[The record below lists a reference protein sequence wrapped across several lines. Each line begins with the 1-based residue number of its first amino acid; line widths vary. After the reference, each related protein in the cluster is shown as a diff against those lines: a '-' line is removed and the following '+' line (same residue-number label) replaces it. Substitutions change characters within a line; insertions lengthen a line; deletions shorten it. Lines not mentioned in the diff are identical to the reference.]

1 MVTGAH
7 GQLGNE
13 LQSLTAQF
21 PQFQFDFSDRD
32 TLSIID
38 FDALS
43 AAFERL
49 KPQYVIN
56 CAAYTAVDKAET
68 DLETCRAI
76 NATASGYLAKLCKQY
91 GAKFVHVSTDYV
103 YAGDKNAPYVETD
116 PTAPLGAYGQTKLEG
131 EQLAVQENEDTII
144 LRTAWVYSSFGNNF
158 VKTMMRLMKE
168 RESLNVVADQVGS
181 PTYAHDLAEAILQ
194 IINKTQLSNTNWHPG
209 IYHYTNEGKISWY
222 DFAVAIKEIIG
233 SNCTVHGITTD
244 QYPTPA
250 KRPAYSY
257 LDKSKFVSTFG
268 LPLKPW
274 KESLQACIK
283 LLQQNAG

>member
-13 LQSLTAQF
+13 LQLLAAKF

-32 TLSIID
+32 TLSIVD

-43 AAFERL
+43 QAFERL

-76 NATASGYLAKLCKQY
+76 NATASGYLAKLSKQY
-91 GAKFVHVSTDYV
+91 SAKFVHVSTDYV
-103 YAGDKNAPYVETD
+103 YSGDKNAPYVESD

-131 EQLAVQENEDTII
+131 EQLAQQENEETII

-158 VKTMMRLMKE
+158 VKTMIRLMKE

-194 IINKTQLSNTNWHPG
+194 IINKTQLSETNWHSG
-209 IYHYTNEGKISWY
+209 VYHYTNEGKISWY
-222 DFAVAIKEIIG
+222 DFAVAIKEAIG
-233 SNCTVHGITTD
+233 SKCTVHGITSD

-250 KRPAYSY
+250 KRLLILTWTKPSSFLL
-257 LDKSKFVSTFG
+257 LDSR
-268 LPLKPW
+268 
-274 KESLQACIK
+274 
-283 LLQQNAG
+283 